1 MAASST
7 ASERMQVM
15 REIIAD
21 ILEIEPDEITETS
34 HFQEDHGADSLR
46 AIEILAMLEKE
57 FNVEIPQA
65 ELVNMTDL
73 TSVYGVIKTHAGWSD
88 E

>member
-1 MAASST
+1 MAPSSI
-7 ASERMQVM
+7 AAERMQVM

-21 ILEIEPDEITETS
+21 ILEIEPSEITETS
-34 HFQEDHGADSLR
+34 NFQEDHGADSLR
-46 AIEILAMLEKE
+46 AIEILASLEKE
-57 FNVEIPQA
+57 FHVEIPQA

-73 TSVYGVIKTHAGWSD
+73 ASVYRVFQTHAGWSD